1 MPPRTPEFDLNTH
14 SPYHDEDFDRISM
27 ALDPKGSWV
36 HVNKARALQRKVKDL
51 QLEHKHLGNEY
62 GQMRALLVAWT
73 SLMDSGCVNNPEYAG
88 KIYKDTR
95 NLLWGPRNVG

>member
-1 MPPRTPEFDLNTH
+1 MSPRNPEFDLNTY
-14 SPYHDEDFDRISM
+14 SPHHDADRGTTM
-27 ALDPKGSWV
+27 ALDAKGSWV
-36 HVNKARALQRKVKDL
+36 HVAKARALQRKVKDL
-51 QLEHKHLGNEY
+51 QLEHTRLENEY

-73 SLMDSGCVNNPEYAG
+73 SLMDSGCVNNPEYAD